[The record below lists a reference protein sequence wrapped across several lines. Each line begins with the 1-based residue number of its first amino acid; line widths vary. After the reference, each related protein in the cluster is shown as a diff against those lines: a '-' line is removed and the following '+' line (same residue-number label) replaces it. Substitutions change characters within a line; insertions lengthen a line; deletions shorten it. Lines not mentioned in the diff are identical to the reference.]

1 MFIRNKFRLMFLSYH
16 EIIHF
21 IENRVNF
28 KDFLEKDWNLN
39 ITLNETVFISL
50 KFENVS
56 YNNFSASKFLK

>member
-1 MFIRNKFRLMFLSYH
+1 MFLSKL
-16 EIIHF
+16 ELIHY

>member
-1 MFIRNKFRLMFLSYH
+1 MFLSKL
-16 EIIHF
+16 ELIHF

-39 ITLNETVFISL
+39 ITFNETVFISL
-50 KFENVS
+50 KFEKVS